1 MSTASKTQPTA
12 IQTWIMASRPK
23 TMAAA
28 IVPVLVGSALALSDG
43 HFALLPALA
52 ALVGASL
59 IQIGTNFANDY
70 FDAKKGADTDDR
82 LGPTRVVQSG
92 LISPEKVRNA
102 TALTFGLAALI
113 GVYLIAVAGWPIVI
127 IGIASILSGIAYTG
141 GPYPLGYNGLGDIFV
156 FIFFGLIAVSATYFV
171 QALEWSTLSF
181 IAAIP
186 IGFLSTAILVVN
198 NYRDIDTDR
207 IAGKNTLAVRFGG
220 RAARAQYAILT
231 LGSYAIPPLHIAF
244 FGANGWVLLPLM
256 TLPLAVVRVRAIGQK
271 TGRDLN
277 PLLAQTAQLLI
288 FFGIL
293 YAAGIAL
300 GGGAG

>member
-1 MSTASKTQPTA
+1 MSTAPTTQYSPL
-12 IQTWIMASRPK
+12 QTWIMAARPK

-28 IVPVLVGSALALSDG
+28 IIPVLVGSALALSDG
-43 HFALLPALA
+43 HFAWLPALA

-82 LGPTRVVQSG
+82 LGPTRVVQAG
-92 LISPEKVRNA
+92 LISADKVRTA
-102 TALTFGLAALI
+102 TALTFGLAALL
-113 GVYLIAVAGWPIVI
+113 GVYLIWVAGWPIVI

-141 GPYPLGYNGLGDIFV
+141 GPYPLGYNGLGDLFV

-171 QALEWSTLSF
+171 QALQWSGVSF
-181 IAAIP
+181 LAAIP
-186 IGFLSTAILVVN
+186 VGFLSTAILVAN

-207 IAGKNTLAVRFGG
+207 VAGKNTLAVRFGA
-220 RAARAQYAILT
+220 RAARAQYAILIFGAY
-231 LGSYAIPPLHIAF
+231 LILPLHMAF
-244 FGANGWVLLPLM
+244 FDANFWVFLPLL
-256 TLPLAVVRVRAIGQK
+256 TLPLALVRVRDIGQK

-293 YAAGIAL
+293 YAVGIAL
-300 GGGAG
+300 SGGAR

>member
-1 MSTASKTQPTA
+1 MSTAPTTQPSA
-12 IQTWIMASRPK
+12 LVAWIMASRPK

-28 IVPVLVGSALALSDG
+28 IIPVLVGSALAYSDG
-43 HFALLPALA
+43 HFAWLPALA
-52 ALVGASL
+52 ALLGASL

-70 FDAKKGADTDDR
+70 FDAKKGADNEHR

-92 LISPEKVRNA
+92 IISAEKVRNA

-127 IGIASILSGIAYTG
+127 IGVASILSGVAYTG
-141 GPYPLGYNGLGDIFV
+141 GPYPLGYNGLGDVFV

-181 IAAIP
+181 VAAIP
-186 IGFLSTAILVVN
+186 VGFLSTAILVVN

-207 IAGKNTLAVRFGG
+207 VAGKNTLAVRFGR
-220 RAARAQYAILT
+220 RAARAQYTILM
-231 LGSYAIPPLHIAF
+231 LFSYAIPPLHMLF
-244 FGANGWVLLPLM
+244 FGANAWVLLPLLS
-256 TLPLAVVRVRAIGQK
+256 LPLAIIRVRAIAQRS
-271 TGRDLN
+271 GRELN
-277 PLLAQTAQLLI
+277 PLLAETAQLLI

-293 YAAGIAL
+293 YTIGIAL
-300 GGGAG
+300 AGGSS